1 MLQYHHLLSLHT
13 RPKVFQGSIHFPQ
26 WISKRSGFFVFCSAE
41 KLSKIFLRSRAF
53 GYNISRNS
61 SWCLQLWRR
70 PAMQSWSATTGVV
83 SPSHGPISELNLSE
97 LKKSLLIWFQQKPQS
112 ILAEQNALF
121 FIAWMYQCVS
131 TLDYLSTY
139 QWIKGIQTYQQCSK
153 HAARRWALIIEPYL
167 IISLKFKYASSTTG
181 WTARPLLCST

>member
-41 KLSKIFLRSRAF
+41 KLSKTFLRSRAF

-83 SPSHGPISELNLSE
+83 SPSHGPTSELNLSE
-97 LKKSLLIWFQQKPQS
+97 LKNLLIWFQQKPQS

-121 FIAWMYQCVS
+121 FTAWMYQCVS
-131 TLDYLSTY
+131 TLYRLSQY
-139 QWIKGIQTYQQCSK
+139 ISVNQRHSNI
-153 HAARRWALIIEPYL
+153 HAARRWTLIIEPYL

-181 WTARPLLCST
+181 WTVRPLLCST